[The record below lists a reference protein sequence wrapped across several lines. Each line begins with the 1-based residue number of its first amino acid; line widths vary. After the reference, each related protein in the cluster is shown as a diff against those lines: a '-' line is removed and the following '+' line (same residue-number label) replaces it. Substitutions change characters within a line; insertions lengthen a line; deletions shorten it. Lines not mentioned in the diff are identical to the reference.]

1 MSKYDTINVE
11 VIYMSISKINS
22 KSPSSKVRSLEYD
35 KRERDFEAE
44 VLLDST
50 INDMDEEM
58 VELYRKRI
66 GTDLTNVEVLKAR
79 GFIREKNNTFYFTKA
94 GMLLFGKSPTI
105 YLPSARVRVLK
116 FEGSEFQVGT
126 EMNIVKDK
134 TFDSCLYKTIEQA
147 KDFIT
152 SQLREFTHLNEEG
165 IFETIPEYP
174 EFAWY
179 EGLVNAVKHRDYSN
193 YGEHITV
200 KLYDDRLEIL
210 SSGKLGGFVAIET
223 MKTKRYSRNPQ
234 IARVLNELGIVR
246 ELNEGVKRI
255 YSEMERF
262 YLKAPV
268 YSEPDKNSVL
278 LVLENNVVM
287 RSKRKT
293 KSMLKSDNI
302 GHNWEDLSYVERQ
315 VLQAIYDKGEV
326 TSDDVSK
333 IINRGKNTAI
343 KLLNRLQEKKLIE
356 WTGTSKYDNNGRYI
370 IK

>member
-1 MSKYDTINVE
+1 
-11 VIYMSISKINS
+11 MSISKINS

-35 KRERDFEAE
+35 KREKDFEAE

-105 YLPSARVRVLK
+105 YLPSARV
-116 FEGSEFQVGT
+116 
-126 EMNIVKDK
+126 
-134 TFDSCLYKTIEQA
+134 
-147 KDFIT
+147 
-152 SQLREFTHLNEEG
+152 
-165 IFETIPEYP
+165 
-174 EFAWY
+174 
-179 EGLVNAVKHRDYSN
+179 
-193 YGEHITV
+193 
-200 KLYDDRLEIL
+200 
-210 SSGKLGGFVAIET
+210 
-223 MKTKRYSRNPQ
+223 
-234 IARVLNELGIVR
+234 RVLNELGIVR